1 MKNILV
7 VGGAGYIGRQ
17 IVKILNKKKH
27 NIYVIDN
34 LSITK
39 KNYLNKNIK
48 FSKLDILNKKKLNK
62 FFNNKKIDLII
73 H

>member
-1 MKNILV
+1 MKKLNKKILIT
-7 VGGAGYIGRQ
+7 GGAGYIGRQ
-17 IVKILNKKKH
+17 IIKILNKKKY

-48 FSKLDILNKKKLNK
+48 L
-62 FFNNKKIDLII
+62 KIKMIMRKSLSND
-73 H
+73 

>member
-1 MKNILV
+1 MKNKLV

-17 IVKILNKKKH
+17 IVKILNKKKY

-39 KNYLNKNIK
+39 K
-48 FSKLDILNKKKLNK
+48 KLFK
-62 FFNNKKIDLII
+62 
-73 H
+73 

>member
-17 IVKILNKKKH
+17 IIKILNKKKY

-39 KNYLNKNIK
+39 KNYLNNNIK
-48 FSKLDILNKKKLNK
+48 F
-62 FFNNKKIDLII
+62 
-73 H
+73 

>member
-39 KNYLNKNIK
+39 KNYLQ
-48 FSKLDILNKKKLNK
+48 DGMILS
-62 FFNNKKIDLII
+62 
-73 H
+73 